1 MNSLQSKIV
10 SDPDQIKGRV
20 KTLQTPRVFT
30 NGCFDILHRGHITT
44 LIEAAQLGNSLIVGV
59 NSDSSVR
66 DLNKGRGRPINA
78 LEDRLALIAA
88 LEMVDLVVGFDEET
102 PLNLI
107 NLIRPDYLVKGGDW
121 AVDRIVGAAE
131 VASWGGKTHTIPFKT
146 SHSTTSLI
154 EKICNNCN

>member
-107 NLIRPDYLVKGGDW
+107 NLIRPDYLIKGGDW
-121 AVDRIVGAAE
+121 AVDQIVGAAE
-131 VASWGGKTHTIPFKT
+131 VASWGGRLTPSPLRHPTPQPR
-146 SHSTTSLI
+146 
-154 EKICNNCN
+154 